1 MYCSVVVALL
11 STGYSAAAPCHTC
24 SAATDDTA
32 RHGSTDET
40 TRHGSTDDTARHGST
55 DDTARHDQDGD
66 YALDS
71 RWSCSPKLGV
81 DGALCTVSYDLG
93 GVYSLSEIRLGRRS
107 R

>member
-24 SAATDDTA
+24 SAANDDT
-32 RHGSTDET
+32 T
-40 TRHGSTDDTARHGST
+40 RHGST